1 MLLEIAGQYYY
12 HNVTCITIYLS
23 EHCQYLGKKLLLEM
37 SYLRPKLSYCT
48 LYKKKRL
55 NLKVGAVKLK
65 NVSCIFEQI
74 YIYEFYVILFLNIY
88 HNPFCMFS
96 STPIFPITFWHPINM
111 IFMRS
116 HAVNI
121 FMLNNLK
128 RFLK

>member
-88 HNPFCMFS
+88 QKFFDFFLRLFS
-96 STPIFPITFWHPINM
+96 LMHYLVQ
-111 IFMRS
+111 
-116 HAVNI
+116 H
-121 FMLNNLK
+121 
-128 RFLK
+128 